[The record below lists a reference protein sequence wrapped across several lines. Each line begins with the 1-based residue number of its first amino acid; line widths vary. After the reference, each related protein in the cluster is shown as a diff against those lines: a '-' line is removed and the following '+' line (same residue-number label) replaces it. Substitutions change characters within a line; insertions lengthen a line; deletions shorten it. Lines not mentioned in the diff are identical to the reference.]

1 LDRSIESRKE
11 RSEITKEMMEE
22 KKKQKIYL
30 PLSGTDIEEKKEKIF
45 HKNTNYKDLKN
56 TQKGGNKLWVQ

>member
-11 RSEITKEMMEE
+11 EPAITKEMMEE

-30 PLSGTDIEEKKEKIF
+30 PLSGTDIEEKMRKIF

-56 TQKGGNKLWVQ
+56 TQKGGK